1 MAAPSTPLK
10 NTLTG
15 YIRYQGR
22 EGHYAFL
29 LHRLTG
35 LGTLLFLT
43 IHILDTATVYFWP
56 SLYEHAIAIYRH
68 PVFMIG
74 EIFLVFSLVY
84 HGVNGLRI
92 AVTDLWLPAKWGIKI
107 QRNAVRAT
115 LGISLVLWAPA
126 AAWMFHSMLVHS
138 FGINVFE
145 LIGLG

>member
-74 EIFLVFSLVY
+74 EIFLVFSVVY

-92 AVTDLWLPAKWGIKI
+92 AVTDLWLPAKWGIKT

-115 LGISLVLWAPA
+115 LGVSLVLWAPA